1 MKSNDDLRQEVCCLQ
16 LMQMFKEI
24 FEHFGL
30 QNSLYLKPYRI
41 IGTGNSTGL
50 VQVLPN
56 AMSIDA
62 LKKTEGFTTLADYF
76 LKTYSSSPE
85 RYNSA
90 RLNFAASLAAYSL
103 FSYLLLIKDR
113 HNGNLMID
121 SEGHILHIDFGFMLS
136 IAPGGSFSVE
146 TAPFKLTEEMVE
158 VLGGL
163 DSPLFAEFIT
173 AFTKGFIALQSNAEN
188 IVSALQVLS
197 QNSSFPCFAGKQVNV
212 IIDKFRGRFR
222 TELTVNDAVKHCLD
236 LITNSYGHYGT
247 RQYDTFQWMT
257 NGIMP

>member
-16 LMQMFKEI
+16 LMQLFKEI

-30 QNSLYLKPYRI
+30 QHSLYLRPYRI
-41 IGTGNSTGL
+41 VSTSNTTGL
-50 VQVLPN
+50 VQVLED
-56 AMSIDA
+56 AMSLDA
-62 LKKTEGFTTLADYF
+62 LKKTEGFTTLAAYF
-76 LKTYSSSPE
+76 QKTYDTSAE
-85 RYNSA
+85 RYNTA

-121 SEGHILHIDFGFMLS
+121 ADGHILHIDFGFLLS
-136 IAPGGSFSVE
+136 IAPGGSFSLE
-146 TAPFKLTEEMVE
+146 SAPFKLTEEMVE

-163 DSPLFAEFIT
+163 DSPFFGEFLT

-188 IVSALQVLS
+188 IVSALHILAY
-197 QNSSFPCFAGKQVNV
+197 NSSFPCFAGKQASA
-212 IIDKFRGRFR
+212 IIDKLRARFR
-222 TELTVNDAVKHCLD
+222 TELSVSDAVKHCLD